1 MEKVYRRIIKQL
13 ADKEVNLVLVSKRK
27 PVELIKKF
35 YDWGHRDFGENRVQE
50 LVEKYENLPK
60 DIKWHLIGH
69 LQKNKV
75 KYIAPFVHLIH
86 AVDNLELLIEID
98 KRAKANNRVIDVLL
112 QLKIAQEESKFGL
125 SKEGII
131 SLLESDACNKLSNIR
146 IVGLMGMATNTPDR
160 EQIKNEFNTLHE
172 FFLFIQK
179 TYFNKNNSFK
189 EISMGMSG
197 DYEIAIEEGA
207 TMVRIGSLI
216 LGARTY

>member
-1 MEKVYRRIIKQL
+1 MGEVYRKILKQL
-13 ADKEVNLVLVSKRK
+13 AHKEVKLVLVSKRK
-27 PVELIKKF
+27 PAEIIKKF
-35 YDWGHRDFGENRVQE
+35 YDLGHRDFGENRVQE
-50 LVEKYENLPK
+50 LVEKHDNLPE

-75 KYIAPFVHLIH
+75 KYIAPFIHLIH

-131 SLLESDACNKLSNIR
+131 SLLESDACNKLNNIS

-160 EQIKNEFNTLHE
+160 EQIKNEFKTLHE

-179 TYFNKNNSFK
+179 TYFDKSNSFK